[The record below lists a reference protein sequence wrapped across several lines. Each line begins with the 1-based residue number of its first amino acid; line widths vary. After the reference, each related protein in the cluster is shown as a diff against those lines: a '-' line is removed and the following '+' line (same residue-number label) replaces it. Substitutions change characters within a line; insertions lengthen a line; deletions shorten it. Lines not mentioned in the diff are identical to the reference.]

1 MTMKQVAGNLSIVL
15 SLCVSGLASLSET
28 AYAQANSQSIPAEK
42 LAANLSLNPL
52 NSSITVIL
60 SNSNYTV
67 LELQSPAQL
76 RLFWSDERG
85 RVFKRF
91 ETLAQW
97 LDSRGQNLVFAM
109 NAGMY
114 HYDFSPVGLLQ
125 IDGKVWNPVNHDGG
139 FGNFFL
145 KPNGVLA
152 WSQKSAAILETS
164 EYPGRS
170 HEFSNAT
177 QSGPLL
183 LRHAQIHPSFDPA
196 SPSKHIRNGV
206 GIRAQGL
213 VFVISNRPVSF
224 YEFAVFFRDELQ
236 CSDALYLDGSISSLY
251 SLALNRHDRKA
262 DLGPM
267 LGIVIDRDR

>member
-1 MTMKQVAGNLSIVL
+1 MMRLFAHMLGLSTPL
-15 SLCVSGLASLSET
+15 LLSGLLAFVST
-28 AYAQANSQSIPAEK
+28 AQTQANSQSIPAEK
-42 LAANLSLNPL
+42 SATSLSLNPPTG
-52 NSSITVIL
+52 SITVTQ
-60 SNSNYTV
+60 SNANYTV
-67 LELQSPAQL
+67 LELPSAAQL

-91 ETLAQW
+91 ETLARW
-97 LDSRGQNLVFAM
+97 LDGRGQSLVFAM

-139 FGNFFL
+139 YGNFFL

-152 WSQKSAAILETS
+152 WSKDSVAILETS
-164 EYPGRS
+164 EYPARA

-224 YEFAVFFRDELQ
+224 YEFAAFFRDELQ
-236 CSDALYLDGSISSLY
+236 CNDALYLDGSISSLY
-251 SLALNRHDRKA
+251 SLALNRHDRKT
-262 DLGPM
+262 DLGPI
-267 LGIVIDRDR
+267 LGVAVSKFP